1 MYSHAYSLRSTCIDT
16 KAQMWSYERKVFK
29 KQLFKKSKLI
39 LVFEENKTFRRLPC
53 KLHFFGILEITY
65 ISFQQH
71 FSTIHFSTTKISWCV
86 VRNFFFREKIIEPP
100 KGLPSLNSCKF
111 CVITT
116 FQVSYEKSETGEWG
130 PNEKFLSIKIC
141 KKKFSTH
148 NLTY

>member
-1 MYSHAYSLRSTCIDT
+1 MKEKFL
-16 KAQMWSYERKVFK
+16 
-29 KQLFKKSKLI
+29 KQLFQKSKLI
-39 LVFEENKTFRRLPC
+39 LVFERKKHFDDFLVNCTFFPNISLPFIF
-53 KLHFFGILEITY
+53 L
-65 ISFQQH
+65 QQK
-71 FSTIHFSTTKISWCV
+71 SRDV
-86 VRNFFFREKIIEPP
+86 LLGFFFREKIIEPP

-130 PNEKFLSIKIC
+130 PNEKFLSIKIG